1 MLKFMEINQIVFTK
15 TKEVYYKNEDTTLEE
30 TKLGGEKMTKSEMIE
45 KLVKD
50 ITDGLRNITMHE
62 LPEGKEYDIYEYNR
76 RKENR

>member
-1 MLKFMEINQIVFTK
+1 MEINQIVFTK

-45 KLVKD
+45 KLVKE

-62 LPEGKEYDIYEYNR
+62 LPERKEYDIYEYNR

>member
-45 KLVKD
+45 KLVKEKYYNAR
-50 ITDGLRNITMHE
+50 IT
-62 LPEGKEYDIYEYNR
+62 R
-76 RKENR
+76 RKRI